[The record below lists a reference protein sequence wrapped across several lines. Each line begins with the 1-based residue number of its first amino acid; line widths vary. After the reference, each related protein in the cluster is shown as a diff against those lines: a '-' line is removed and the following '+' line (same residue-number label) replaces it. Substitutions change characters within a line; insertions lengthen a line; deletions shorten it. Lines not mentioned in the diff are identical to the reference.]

1 MISFLSRLFIKNRDR
16 VTDARVR
23 EAYGTLCSIVG
34 IALNILLFAGKYFAG
49 VISGSIAIS
58 ADAFNNLSDAG
69 SSLVTLLG
77 FRLAGK
83 QPDSEHPYGHGRME
97 YISGLVVSMFIILM
111 GFELGKSS
119 VEKIIHPVPLEVGWL
134 PMAILLAAICV
145 KLYMFLYNRAIGKKI
160 SSSAM
165 FATATDSLSD
175 CVATGVVLVSM
186 LIARFWGVNIDAYA
200 GAAVSLFILYSGI
213 NAAKDTLAPLL
224 GQPPEPEFVKNIT
237 ALVMAHPEIH
247 GVHDL
252 IVHDYGPG
260 RAMVTLHAEVDGKS
274 DIFHLHEV
282 IDHIEFEIFRSFGC
296 VATIHMDPVDTE
308 NKVISKLKDDVAALL
323 KTIDERLTIHDFR
336 VSPGKS
342 HINLLF
348 DAVIPY
354 DFRLTDEET
363 IKEIQLLVYENYPG
377 YFAHVTIDH
386 AE

>member
-119 VEKIIHPVPLEVGWL
+119 VEKIIHPEVLEVGWL